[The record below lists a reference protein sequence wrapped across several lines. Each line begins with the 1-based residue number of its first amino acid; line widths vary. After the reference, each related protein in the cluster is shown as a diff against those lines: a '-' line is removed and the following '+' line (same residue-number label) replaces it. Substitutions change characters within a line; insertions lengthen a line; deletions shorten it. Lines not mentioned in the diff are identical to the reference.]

1 MEIFQRMILKYKWY
15 YYVIPFLVI
24 SVISLHF
31 YHRQKG
37 LSPWKGGGFGMYSDF
52 YPGRE
57 KVFFNDFCVTDSV
70 KKNRSLRIVY
80 HKFIFYPNQ
89 KTFNALHKFFPTKT
103 DTVLVRMQSIL
114 IEPEPLKLYKTTSY
128 EKTFIAAK

>member
-1 MEIFQRMILKYKWY
+1 MFMRLKGY
-15 YYVIPFLVI
+15 YYVMPFLVI
-24 SVISLHF
+24 CVIGGHF

-37 LSPWKGGGFGMYSDF
+37 LSPWKGGGFGMYSDV

-57 KVFFNDFCVTDSV
+57 KVFFNDFCITDTV
-70 KKNRSLRIVY
+70 RKNRSLRLVY

-89 KTFNALHKFFPTKT
+89 KTFDALHKYFPTEK

-114 IEPEPLKLYKTTSY
+114 IEPEHLKFYKKTSY
-128 EKTFIAAK
+128 EKTFIASK